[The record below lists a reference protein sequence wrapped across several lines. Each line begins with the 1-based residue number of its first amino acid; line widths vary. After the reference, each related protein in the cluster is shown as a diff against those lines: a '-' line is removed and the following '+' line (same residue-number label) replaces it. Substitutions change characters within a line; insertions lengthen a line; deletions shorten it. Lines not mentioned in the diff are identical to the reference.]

1 MSSPRLGW
9 AACLGAVLLLCCGS
23 LAAAEEVTRDS
34 YREAVEPLCK
44 QNAQANM
51 RIFKGVRKMVRQHQL
66 KSAAARFAKAAAAL
80 KQTMGQ
86 LERVPKPPAD
96 EIRLKKW
103 LDDVSIEVSLFERTA
118 AKFRADDARAAFLL
132 VSRLTHQANVA
143 NSVVIPFE
151 FHYCKLDPSR
161 FT

>member
-1 MSSPRLGW
+1 VSSSPFKW
-9 AACLGAVLLLCCGS
+9 AVCLGAVLSLCFGS

-44 QNAQANM
+44 QNAQANQ
-51 RIFKGVRKMVRQHQL
+51 RIFKGVRKMVRQHKL
-66 KSAAARFAKAAAAL
+66 KSAAARFVKAATAL
-80 KQTMGQ
+80 DQTVTQ
-86 LERVPKPPAD
+86 LERVPEPSAD
-96 EIRLKKW
+96 ETRLSKW
-103 LDDVSIEVSLFERTA
+103 LVDVSVEVSLFERTA
-118 AKFRADDARAAFLL
+118 ARLRADDTRAAFLL
-132 VSRLTHQANVA
+132 VARLTHQANVA